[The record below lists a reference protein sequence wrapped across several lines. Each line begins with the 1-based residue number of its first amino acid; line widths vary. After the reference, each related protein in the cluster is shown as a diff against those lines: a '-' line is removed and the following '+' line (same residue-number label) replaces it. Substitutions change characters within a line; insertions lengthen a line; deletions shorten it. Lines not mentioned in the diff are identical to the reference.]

1 MEKIIEG
8 MGKIEFGRFY
18 NNENKIISSLDE
30 SPIIDSKKIQTISSV
45 QLKELLDNDYIFN
58 LISHRNKIIVY
69 STNPINLLSKY
80 RFDIFVKYYYVKS
93 YIENYDLKEA
103 KKIYLSHIKAF
114 NNFHEPDGRKNNAK
128 DFIIKF
134 NSLIENIKS
143 CKNLDKT
150 IIPISTTG
158 IPIDGAHR
166 IAIALYFDLKIQYC
180 VFDLLDGKYDEI
192 FFLQR
197 GMPYKYVQEI
207 KDLSKKNT
215 KINMIVT
222 NDEDL
227 T

>member
-197 GMPYKYVQEI
+197 GMLYKYVQEI
-207 KDLSKKNT
+207 KDLSKKIL
-215 KINMIVT
+215 K
-222 NDEDL
+222 
-227 T
+227 

>member
-45 QLKELLDNDYIFN
+45 QLKEFLDNDYIFN

-134 NSLIENIKS
+134 NFLIENIKS

-207 KDLSKKNT
+207 KDLSKK
-215 KINMIVT
+215 K
-222 NDEDL
+222 L
-227 T
+227 K

>member
-93 YIENYDLKEA
+93 YIENYNLKEA

-207 KDLSKKNT
+207 KDLSKKIL
-215 KINMIVT
+215 K
-222 NDEDL
+222 
-227 T
+227 

>member
-1 MEKIIEG
+1 MKKIVDG
-8 MGKIEFGRFY
+8 MGEIEFGRFY
-18 NNENKIISSLDE
+18 NNKNKIISSLNE
-30 SPIIDSKKIQTISSV
+30 SPIIDSKKVQTISLN
-45 QLKELLDNDYIFN
+45 QFENLLDNEYIFN
-58 LISHRNKIIVY
+58 LIPHRDKINTY
-69 STNPINLLSKY
+69 RTSPINLLSNY

-93 YIENYDLKEA
+93 YIENYNLNEA
-103 KKIYLSHIKAF
+103 TEIYLSHIKAF

-207 KDLSKKNT
+207 KDLSKKIL
-215 KINMIVT
+215 K
-222 NDEDL
+222 
-227 T
+227 

>member
-1 MEKIIEG
+1 MKKIVDG
-8 MGKIEFGRFY
+8 MGEIEFGRFY
-18 NNENKIISSLDE
+18 NNKNKIISSLNE
-30 SPIIDSKKIQTISSV
+30 SPIIDSKKVQTISLN
-45 QLKELLDNDYIFN
+45 QFENLLDNEYIFN
-58 LISHRNKIIVY
+58 LIPHRDKINTY
-69 STNPINLLSKY
+69 RTSPINLLSNY

-93 YIENYDLKEA
+93 YIENYNLNEA
-103 KKIYLSHIKAF
+103 TEIYLSHIKAF
-114 NNFHEPDGRKNNAK
+114 NNFHEPDGRKNNAN

-134 NSLIENIKS
+134 NSLIENVKS

-180 VFDLLDGKYDEI
+180 VFDLLDGKYVEI

-207 KDLSKKNT
+207 KDLSKKIL
-215 KINMIVT
+215 K
-222 NDEDL
+222 
-227 T
+227 

>member
-192 FFLQR
+192 FFLQEEC
-197 GMPYKYVQEI
+197 PI
-207 KDLSKKNT
+207 NTFKK
-215 KINMIVT
+215 
-222 NDEDL
+222 
-227 T
+227 

>member
-30 SPIIDSKKIQTISSV
+30 SSIIDSKKIQTISSV

-207 KDLSKKNT
+207 KDLSKKIL
-215 KINMIVT
+215 K
-222 NDEDL
+222 
-227 T
+227 

>member
-150 IIPISTTG
+150 IIQSSKTAR
-158 IPIDGAHR
+158 PIDRAKR
-166 IAIALYFDLKIQYC
+166 IANAIYFDLKIQYC

-207 KDLSKKNT
+207 KDLSKKIL
-215 KINMIVT
+215 K
-222 NDEDL
+222 
-227 T
+227 

>member
-103 KKIYLSHIKAF
+103 KKDI
-114 NNFHEPDGRKNNAK
+114 
-128 DFIIKF
+128 FITY
-134 NSLIENIKS
+134 KS
-143 CKNLDKT
+143 
-150 IIPISTTG
+150 I
-158 IPIDGAHR
+158 
-166 IAIALYFDLKIQYC
+166 
-180 VFDLLDGKYDEI
+180 
-192 FFLQR
+192 
-197 GMPYKYVQEI
+197 
-207 KDLSKKNT
+207 
-215 KINMIVT
+215 
-222 NDEDL
+222 
-227 T
+227 

>member
-166 IAIALYFDLKIQYC
+166 IAIAVYFDLKIQYC

-207 KDLSKKNT
+207 KDLSKKIL
-215 KINMIVT
+215 K
-222 NDEDL
+222 
-227 T
+227 

>member
-30 SPIIDSKKIQTISSV
+30 SPIIDSKKTQTISSV

-192 FFLQR
+192 FFVQR

-207 KDLSKKNT
+207 KDLSKKIL
-215 KINMIVT
+215 K
-222 NDEDL
+222 
-227 T
+227 

>member
-114 NNFHEPDGRKNNAK
+114 NNFHEPDVRKNNAK

-207 KDLSKKNT
+207 KDLSKKIL
-215 KINMIVT
+215 K
-222 NDEDL
+222 
-227 T
+227 

>member
-1 MEKIIEG
+1 MKKIVDG
-8 MGKIEFGRFY
+8 MGEIEFGRFY
-18 NNENKIISSLDE
+18 NNKNKIISSLNE
-30 SPIIDSKKIQTISSV
+30 SPIIDSKKVQTISLN
-45 QLKELLDNDYIFN
+45 QFENLLDNEYIFN
-58 LISHRNKIIVY
+58 LIPHRDKINTY
-69 STNPINLLSKY
+69 RTSPINLLSNY

-93 YIENYDLKEA
+93 YIENYNLNEA
-103 KKIYLSHIKAF
+103 TEIYLSHIKAF

-166 IAIALYFDLKIQYC
+166 IAISLYFDLKIQYC
-180 VFDLLDGKYDEI
+180 VFDLLDGKYDET

-197 GMPYKYVQEI
+197 GMPYKYVEKI
-207 KDLSKKNT
+207 KNISKKIL
-215 KINMIVT
+215 K
-222 NDEDL
+222 
-227 T
+227 

>member
-30 SPIIDSKKIQTISSV
+30 SPIIDSKKTQTISSV

-69 STNPINLLSKY
+69 STNTINLLSKY

-197 GMPYKYVQEI
+197 GMPYKYVKEI
-207 KDLSKKNT
+207 KDLSKKIL
-215 KINMIVT
+215 K
-222 NDEDL
+222 
-227 T
+227 

>member
-1 MEKIIEG
+1 MEKLIKG

-18 NNENKIISSLDE
+18 NNKNRIISSLDE
-30 SPIIDSKKIQTISSV
+30 TPIINSQKVKAISLN
-45 QLKELLDNDYIFN
+45 QLRKLLDNEYIYN
-58 LISHRNKIIVY
+58 LVPHRDKINVY
-69 STNPINLLSKY
+69 RTNSINLLSKY

-207 KDLSKKNT
+207 KDLSKKIL
-215 KINMIVT
+215 K
-222 NDEDL
+222 
-227 T
+227 

>member
-30 SPIIDSKKIQTISSV
+30 SPIIDSKKTQTISSV

-114 NNFHEPDGRKNNAK
+114 NNFHEPDGRKSNAK

-207 KDLSKKNT
+207 KDLSKKIL
-215 KINMIVT
+215 K
-222 NDEDL
+222 
-227 T
+227 

>member
-1 MEKIIEG
+1 MEKIIKG

-30 SPIIDSKKIQTISSV
+30 SPIRDSKKIQTISSV
-45 QLKELLDNDYIFN
+45 QLKEWLDNDYIFN

-93 YIENYDLKEA
+93 YIENYDLTKA

-114 NNFHEPDGRKNNAK
+114 NNFHEPDGRKNSAK

-197 GMPYKYVQEI
+197 GMPYKYVQKI
-207 KDLSKKNT
+207 KDLSKKIL
-215 KINMIVT
+215 K
-222 NDEDL
+222 
-227 T
+227 

>member
-18 NNENKIISSLDE
+18 NNENKSISSLDE

-207 KDLSKKNT
+207 KDLSKKIL
-215 KINMIVT
+215 K
-222 NDEDL
+222 
-227 T
+227 

>member
-103 KKIYLSHIKAF
+103 
-114 NNFHEPDGRKNNAK
+114 NFHEPDGRKNNAK

-207 KDLSKKNT
+207 KDLSKKIL
-215 KINMIVT
+215 K
-222 NDEDL
+222 
-227 T
+227 

>member
-134 NSLIENIKS
+134 NFLIENIKS

-207 KDLSKKNT
+207 KDLSKKN
-215 KINMIVT
+215 
-222 NDEDL
+222 
-227 T
+227 

>member
-180 VFDLLDGKYDEI
+180 VFDLLDGKYDGI

-207 KDLSKKNT
+207 KDLSKKIL
-215 KINMIVT
+215 K
-222 NDEDL
+222 
-227 T
+227 

>member
-192 FFLQR
+192 FSLQR

-207 KDLSKKNT
+207 KDLSKKIL
-215 KINMIVT
+215 K
-222 NDEDL
+222 
-227 T
+227 

>member
-1 MEKIIEG
+1 MKKIIEG

-166 IAIALYFDLKIQYC
+166 IAISLYFDLKIQYC
-180 VFDLLDGKYDEI
+180 VFDLLDGKYDET

-197 GMPYKYVQEI
+197 GMPYKYVEKI
-207 KDLSKKNT
+207 KNISKKIL
-215 KINMIVT
+215 K
-222 NDEDL
+222 
-227 T
+227 

>member
-134 NSLIENIKS
+134 NFLIENIKS

-207 KDLSKKNT
+207 KDLSKKIL
-215 KINMIVT
+215 K
-222 NDEDL
+222 
-227 T
+227 

>member
-1 MEKIIEG
+1 MEKIIER

-45 QLKELLDNDYIFN
+45 QLKELLDNYYIFN

-207 KDLSKKNT
+207 KDLSKKIL
-215 KINMIVT
+215 K
-222 NDEDL
+222 
-227 T
+227 

>member
-93 YIENYDLKEA
+93 YIENYDLKEV

-197 GMPYKYVQEI
+197 GMSYKYVQEI
-207 KDLSKKNT
+207 KDLSKKIL
-215 KINMIVT
+215 K
-222 NDEDL
+222 
-227 T
+227 

>member
-114 NNFHEPDGRKNNAK
+114 NNFHETDGRKNNAK

-134 NSLIENIKS
+134 NSLIENIKYW
-143 CKNLDKT
+143 KNLDKT

-207 KDLSKKNT
+207 KDLSKKIL
-215 KINMIVT
+215 K
-222 NDEDL
+222 
-227 T
+227 